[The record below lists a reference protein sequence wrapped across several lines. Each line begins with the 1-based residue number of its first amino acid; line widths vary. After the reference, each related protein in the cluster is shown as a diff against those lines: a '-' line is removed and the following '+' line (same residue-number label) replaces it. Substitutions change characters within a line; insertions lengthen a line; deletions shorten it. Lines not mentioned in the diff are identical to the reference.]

1 MSCSLEIKTLKGD
14 FVLLE
19 HTSVDLT
26 VGELYEKISEFEATQ
41 DGKWKCMLIVRSS
54 PKTLKPIADAEK
66 KISEYGVIAGVKYR
80 VEVILHMG
88 ACHST
93 CKRN

>member
-1 MSCSLEIKTLKGD
+1 MSCSLEIKTLNGD

-19 HTSVDLT
+19 DTSVDLT
-26 VGELYEKISEFEATQ
+26 VGELYEKISKFETTQ
-41 DGKWKCMLIVRSS
+41 DGKWKCMLIVNKS

-66 KISEYGVIAGVKYR
+66 RISEYGVIEGVKYR
-80 VEVILHMG
+80 VEVILDMG
-88 ACHST
+88 ACHTT